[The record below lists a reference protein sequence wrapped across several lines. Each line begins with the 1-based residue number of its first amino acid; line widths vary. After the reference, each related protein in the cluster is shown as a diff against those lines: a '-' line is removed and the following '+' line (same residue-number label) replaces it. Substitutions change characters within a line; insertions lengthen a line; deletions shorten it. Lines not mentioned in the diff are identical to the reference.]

1 MFGMSWWVQRKYEST
16 IIRNM
21 SEERSKIRRLVLRIT
36 RSSDLL
42 YNQATGAFARVEFGV
57 RDMIHMILLV
67 VLPCTLPQVLSIER

>member
-1 MFGMSWWVQRKYEST
+1 M
-16 IIRNM
+16 
-21 SEERSKIRRLVLRIT
+21 LRIT